1 MHLAV
6 TFSGCFVD
14 NKRESMMRNTIV
26 GVDLI
31 IQGLIAYSLT
41 YILLKQCLIRFVVE
55 NIQTIQQQ
63 IQLIVINNDRI

>member
-1 MHLAV
+1 
-6 TFSGCFVD
+6 
-14 NKRESMMRNTIV
+14 MRNTIV